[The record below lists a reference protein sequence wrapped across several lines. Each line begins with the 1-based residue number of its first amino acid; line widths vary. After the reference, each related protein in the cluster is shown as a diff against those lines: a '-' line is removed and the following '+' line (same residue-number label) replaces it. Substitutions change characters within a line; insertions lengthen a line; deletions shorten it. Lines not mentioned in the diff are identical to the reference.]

1 MASNSNSNRIGITFS
16 EEDNR
21 RFMALAEM
29 DNKKPATLAAEI
41 ILAFMDKRAGEID
54 SILKAKDEYE
64 KKIAGL
70 RAKNDKV

>member
-1 MASNSNSNRIGITFS
+1 MASNRIGVTLS

-41 ILAFMDKRAGEID
+41 ILAFMGERAGEID
-54 SILKAKDEYE
+54 SILKAKAEYE

>member
-1 MASNSNSNRIGITFS
+1 MASNSNRIGVTFS

-21 RFMALAEM
+21 RFVALAEM

>member
-1 MASNSNSNRIGITFS
+1 MASNRIGITLS
-16 EEDNR
+16 EEDSR

-41 ILAFMDKRAGEID
+41 ILTFMDERAGEID